1 MWSIEVSI
9 LVPRAGWRGVEGE
22 PGGAHG
28 RHPTQVSNRDREMQ
42 VECFIT
48 EVGMGYVFNK

>member
-9 LVPRAGWRGVEGE
+9 LVPRAGRRGVEGE

-28 RHPTQVSNRDREMQ
+28 RHPTQVSNREREMQ